1 MSNTGGHVAE
11 ASTLP
16 TLRKQRAA
24 VVNESIATNDRPR
37 KTGAPILGTS
47 RWSPTAQLPLRA
59 GTRRAATSPPRR
71 MRSAIA

>member
-16 TLRKQRAA
+16 TLREQRAA

-47 RWSPTAQLPLRA
+47 R
-59 GTRRAATSPPRR
+59 
-71 MRSAIA
+71 